1 MTSTQYL
8 GADSPGNWNETAIT
22 KLLDIAEASLKASM
36 ADQNLRNARF
46 IRKRRSVGMVPG
58 GTSTTSSLS
67 LSQLIPRE
75 ALDET
80 VLRVQEDLDT
90 IV

>member
-8 GADSPGNWNETAIT
+8 GADSPENWNETAI
-22 KLLDIAEASLKASM
+22 KS
-36 ADQNLRNARF
+36 
-46 IRKRRSVGMVPG
+46 IRYSGSIVEGIDGGSEFTQCKIYPQTTILGMVPG

-67 LSQLIPRE
+67 SSQLIPRE